1 MNKIKNLNDML
12 RCAIYGADVRSAIIE
27 SFAVIDKRIKWL
39 IVVSA
44 SQSIAI
50 IILSAELFLS

>member
-1 MNKIKNLNDML
+1 MDKIKNLNDML
-12 RCAIYGADVRSAIIE
+12 RRAIYGAEVRSAIIE

-39 IVVSA
+39 IVVSV

-50 IILSAELFLS
+50 IILGVQLFLS

>member
-1 MNKIKNLNDML
+1 ML
-12 RCAIYGADVRSAIIE
+12 RHAIYGAEVRSAIIE

-39 IVVSA
+39 IAISV

-50 IILSAELFLS
+50 IILGVELFLS